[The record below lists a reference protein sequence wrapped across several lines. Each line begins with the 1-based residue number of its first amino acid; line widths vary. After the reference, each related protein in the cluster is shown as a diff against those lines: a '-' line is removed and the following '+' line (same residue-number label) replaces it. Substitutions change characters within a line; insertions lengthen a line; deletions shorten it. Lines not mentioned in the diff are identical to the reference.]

1 MLTFAVLAVL
11 GAQVTSPGLE
21 TVQIPISTFRS
32 SQLQYHLPD
41 GVSIGSTKAAALGGQ
56 PPQATAQSGIP
67 GIDSIA
73 NWTGSFVV
81 PGYDRSG
88 NPRSVWPYAMIGR
101 APESA
106 STTSISAPIIPVIV
120 DLLLPNGTVAVYQG
134 RPLSFDPTPYIG
146 PMLQSPLFENYNFL
160 GDVTQYTDALYRLEF
175 ADRTPGNSWHTNL
188 VPKVKQARHM
198 GVPWGSWEFGVDEAG
213 HLVAAV
219 EVSTWFA
226 LLFPPDYPF
235 DDKTVIGAAELAG
248 DMTTRDLSIFATY
261 NIGLFDGS
269 TGRCCIGGFHEY
281 DFEPGIPENGNLPRL
296 YVMAWASWYDPGFF
310 IYGANDVAP
319 FSHELAEAMHDPFV
333 SNLVPWSLSVDPIFG
348 FRTCEDLLEVG
359 DITEVFSSNS
369 IFAAQS
375 HGRTYHLQ
383 NEATFNWFAAQS
395 PSRARNGAYSFPD
408 ESTLLTLSP
417 PNLTV
422 GCNPA
427 P

>member
-1 MLTFAVLAVL
+1 LLTFAVLTIL
-11 GAQVTSPGLE
+11 GAQVTSPGLDAAQ
-21 TVQIPISTFRS
+21 VPVSLLRN
-32 SQLQYHLPD
+32 SQLQFHTPN
-41 GVSIGSTKAAALGGQ
+41 GSSFGSTKAARLGGQ
-56 PPQATAQSGIP
+56 PPRASAQSGIP

-73 NWTGSFVV
+73 NWTGSFVA
-81 PGYDRSG
+81 PGYDRNG

-106 STTSISAPIIPVIV
+106 SMTSITAPIVPIIV
-120 DLLLPNGTVAVYQG
+120 DLLLPDGTIAIYQG
-134 RPLSFDPTPYIG
+134 TPLSLDPTPYIG
-146 PMLQSPLFENYNFL
+146 PLLQSPLFENFNLL

-198 GVPWGSWEFGVDEAG
+198 RVPWGAWIFGIDEAG
-213 HLVAAV
+213 HLLAGV
-219 EVSTWFA
+219 ESSTWFA

-235 DDKTVIGAAELAG
+235 DDSTIIGAAELAG

-261 NIGLFDGS
+261 NIALYDGT
-269 TGRCCIGGFHEY
+269 TGRCCVGGFHEY
-281 DFEPGIPENGNLPRL
+281 DFEPGVPENGNLPRL

-310 IYGANDVAP
+310 VLGGTDIMP
-319 FSHELAEAMHDPFV
+319 FSHELAEAFHDPFI

-348 FRTCEDLLEVG
+348 NRTCTDLMEVG
-359 DITEVFSSNS
+359 DIVEVLSSNPV
-369 IFAAQS
+369 FAAQS

-383 NEATFNWFAAQS
+383 NEATFSWFAGQS
-395 PSRARNGAYSFPD
+395 PSVARNGAYSFPD
-408 ESTLLTLSP
+408 ESTLIRLSP

-422 GCNPA
+422 GCTPA